1 MKIQCQISNPSLKTA
16 GPMYLKMKRAVKK
29 KAKRL
34 HMPLSKYLGITHE
47 GTGKKEKLVMPFLY
61 DFTKLYLGASVNGGY
76 KIQFPTGI
84 NVFALVYLV
93 RKNMIGYSEK
103 HGWTIVA
110 YAKDSE
116 KPANYKYLTWNNFV
130 KDNFPRVTDEELSM
144 MYRGTVADS
153 VKYRMIKQYTGGKGW
168 CQTGVYPDSNISFV
182 QCYDKD
188 KKVVF
193 WEDLH
198 VLIKIAN
205 IIKLKKKIVSYT
217 KKLKMPKQ
225 FRVKAAKDMSDAELY
240 QYLYSRKK
248 EYIKKLPREPAGG
261 WKLLFLTRDMFMEGK
276 KRGMIKKYPK
286 FGWALIE

>member
-1 MKIQCQISNPSLKTA
+1 MKIQCQISNPSRRLL

-34 HMPLSKYLGITHE
+34 KMPLSKYLGITRK
-47 GTGKKEKLVMPFLY
+47 GTGKQEKFTMPFLF
-61 DFTKLYLGASVNGGY
+61 DFTKLYLGDPINGGY
-76 KIQFPTGI
+76 KIQFPTGV

-93 RKNMIGYSEK
+93 RKNMLRYSK
-103 HGWTIVA
+103 KLGWTIA
-110 YAKDSE
+110 PYSKESE
-116 KPANYKYLTWNNFV
+116 RPANYKYLTWNNFV

-144 MYRGTVADS
+144 MYRGLVADS

-168 CQTGVYPDSNISFV
+168 CQVGQYPDSNVNFV

-205 IIKLKKKIVSYT
+205 IIKLKKKIASYT

-240 QYLYSRKK
+240 QYLFSRKK
-248 EYIKKLPREPAGG
+248 DYIKKVAREPAGG

-276 KRGMIKKYPK
+276 KRRFIKKDK
-286 FGWALIE
+286 KCGWVLIE